1 MILLLRLFW
10 SFLQIGMFTFGG
22 GYAMLPL
29 IQREIIDVNGWLST
43 EQFLDIVAVAEMTP
57 GPIAINS
64 ATFVGYR
71 VAGVLGSLVATFGV
85 VLPSFIIVLI
95 IAVLF
100 KRYKHL
106 SGVQAASKGIR
117 SAVVALIALAIW
129 SFGKEV
135 IHIPLHVIIGLVAFA
150 LSHFLRWHPL
160 IVLGLAGLAGLLFL
174 G

>member
-1 MILLLRLFW
+1 MTLLLRLFL
-10 SFLQIGMFTFGG
+10 SFMEIGMFTFGG

-29 IQREIIDVNGWLST
+29 IQREIIDVNGWLT
-43 EQFLDIVAVAEMTP
+43 MEQFLDIVAVAEMTP

-85 VLPSFIIVLI
+85 VLPSFVIVLI
-95 IAVLF
+95 IAALF
-100 KRYKHL
+100 KRFKYL
-106 SGVQAASKGIR
+106 ASVQAASKGIR
-117 SAVVALIALAIW
+117 SAVVALIALAVW

-135 IHIPLHVIIGLVAFA
+135 IHVPLHAIIGLVAFA

-160 IVLGLAGLAGLLFL
+160 IVL
-174 G
+174 

>member
-1 MILLLRLFW
+1 MMLLLKLFW
-10 SFLQIGMFTFGG
+10 SFLQIGLFTFGG

-29 IQREIIDVNGWLST
+29 IQREIIDVNGWLT
-43 EQFLDIVAVAEMTP
+43 MEQFLDIVAVAEMTP

-71 VAGVLGSLVATFGV
+71 VAGVLGSFAATFGV

-95 IAVLF
+95 IATLF
-100 KRYKHL
+100 KRFKYL
-106 SGVQAASKGIR
+106 DSAQAASKGIR

-135 IHIPLHVIIGLVAFA
+135 IHAPLHAVIGLVAFA
-150 LSHFLRWHPL
+150 LAYFLRWHPL
-160 IVLGLAGLAGLLFL
+160 IVLGLAGLTGLLFL